1 MMRLLLPI
9 LTLCLS
15 ALMPLSAGAEDILL
29 RVPPEQVERF
39 QTLTA
44 ELRCL
49 VCQNQSLAD
58 SNADLA
64 VDMRR
69 EILAMIERG
78 DSDAQI
84 VGFLV
89 ERYGDFVRYR
99 PPVKASTLLLWYG
112 PFALLLG
119 GLIVIVVLIRRKRSS
134 APAPLSD
141 ADRSRLA
148 ALLKTQQDR
157 DRQI

>member
-1 MMRLLLPI
+1 MMRRLLPI
-9 LTLCLS
+9 LTLCLY
-15 ALMPLSAGAEDILL
+15 ALLPLRAGAEDILL

-84 VGFLV
+84 VAFLV

-112 PFALLLG
+112 PFAMLLLG
-119 GLIVIVVLIRRKRSS
+119 LVLIVVMIRRKRRS

-141 ADRSRLA
+141 ADRDRLET
-148 ALLKTQQDR
+148 LLKTPQDR

>member
-1 MMRLLLPI
+1 MMRRLLPFLLLGLCA
-9 LTLCLS
+9 LT
-15 ALMPLSAGAEDILL
+15 PLRAGAEDILL

-84 VGFLV
+84 VAFLV

-112 PFALLLG
+112 PFAMLFLG
-119 GLIVIVVLIRRKRSS
+119 LVLIVVLVRRKRRS

-141 ADRSRLA
+141 ADRDRLE
-148 ALLKTQQDR
+148 ALLKTPQDQ